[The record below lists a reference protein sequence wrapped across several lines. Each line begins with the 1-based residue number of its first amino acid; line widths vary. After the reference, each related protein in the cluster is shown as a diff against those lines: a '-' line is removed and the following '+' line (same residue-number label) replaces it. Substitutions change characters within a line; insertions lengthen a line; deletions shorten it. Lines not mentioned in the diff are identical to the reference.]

1 MSVAISGPPP
11 DAEGARVDLGLLRRR
26 TRALLGALG
35 HARSEL
41 SLSLVDDPEIRRL
54 NREWR
59 KIDRA
64 TDVLS
69 FSLLEGEHGRRRGR
83 LLGDVVVSVE
93 TAARQ
98 ARRAHRSL
106 DETVIRLVIHGVL
119 HVLGHDHVR
128 PRETRAMRAEERRL
142 WQELRG

>member
-1 MSVAISGPPP
+1 MSIALSGPPS
-11 DAEGARVDLGLLRRR
+11 DADGGRLDLPLLRRR

-35 HARSEL
+35 HERSEL
-41 SLSLVDDPEIRRL
+41 SVSLVDDSTIRAL
-54 NREWR
+54 NRDWR
-59 KIDRA
+59 RIDRA

-69 FSLLEGEHGRRRGR
+69 FSLMEGEHGKRRGR

-98 ARRAHRSL
+98 ARRRHRSL
-106 DETVIRLVIHGVL
+106 DETVARLVIHGVL

-128 PRETRAMRAEERRL
+128 AREAKIMRSEERRL
-142 WQELRG
+142 WRAIRA